1 MKTLPT
7 DLKILNAIY
16 EHYYETFVSFSKSD
30 KNRSSKIYIPID
42 IKTLAEDMGVDP
54 DIIFGRLY
62 YDLDQKYAYKQ
73 EDGSNVHFFTLKIG
87 DDRHCVN
94 FPYMASVLAELREKN
109 RKYRIA
115 TTIAIFSL
123 FVSVIA
129 LLLSIFI

>member
-7 DLKILNAIY
+7 DLKMLDTIY
-16 EHYYETFVSFSKSD
+16 ERYYKTFAAFSEDNKNRTTKNFVS
-30 KNRSSKIYIPID
+30 ID
-42 IKTLAEDMGVDP
+42 IKKIAEDMKVDP

-62 YDLDQKYAYKQ
+62 YHMEQKYGYKQ
-73 EDGSNVHFFTLKIG
+73 EDGSNVHFFTLAIG
-87 DDRHCVN
+87 NDRHCIN